1 MTLGNTVTSFPLVL
15 VEIYIYLVDLELM
28 LITKR
33 NCTIYT
39 GQIFRAI
46 FRKQFHET
54 GQLLV
59 PATDSMLSRVLIH
72 VYNRVIVTSYC
83 RVEFVVV
90 GGDVERETKQPYKQ
104 DDADWEFQLDKEAG
118 VGGVGG
124 VSMVMHEESY

>member
-1 MTLGNTVTSFPLVL
+1 MARKQNKTHHLIRINTRIGHFIPLL
-15 VEIYIYLVDLELM
+15 
-28 LITKR
+28 
-33 NCTIYT
+33 
-39 GQIFRAI
+39 FRAI

-90 GGDVERETKQPYKQ
+90 GGDEERETKQPYK
-104 DDADWEFQLDKEAG
+104 
-118 VGGVGG
+118 
-124 VSMVMHEESY
+124 